1 MLLFL
6 AVLFCS
12 NLFAQCA
19 SARQSVLVAGVP
31 SCGHISSFEKTEYII
46 YIGHQITEAEFILR
60 WSGERGSVDLTI
72 RSPDG
77 TQVEPDLI
85 LKGRQSLSY
94 MVSTPEPGRW
104 NIGLAAGDLAGGGVE
119 YCLEVSL
126 KNPNTQAANAAKF
139 DGFYHDQAVDDNNDG
154 LYDRI
159 TIAVGLQVMRAGYYN
174 LVGHLYD
181 TRTGENITA
190 ENGTYLKAGSRF
202 MYLDLYDLRSPG
214 PYVIKELQLYDEA
227 GEMVASEK
235 DSYTTNPY
243 DINKTDI
250 RSARLN
256 GIYRD
261 YGSDINNDGFYDYL
275 TIDVGLDVSDPG
287 NYTLIG
293 YLCDPD
299 GSSAIWSVGSEEVD
313 AGENII
319 HMDFDGKSI
328 WMGGYNGTYHLREL
342 SLLKGDSER
351 ENLSIQEFLLDAYET
366 SSYNYTEFVDPE
378 WPPRILS
385 GFGRGEALLT
395 ILIRTVLPVFNG
407 RYSCDLVGINIP
419 PLSSNFTVEEGGI
432 KEGYGYHLPGIYIPG
447 KPNNFTVSAKGVK
460 SMNIGLKKDP
470 VPGGSNRT
478 RMWVSSRAYAVNGTA
493 TLDNDQISP
502 GRYHIKIFGDAAEN
516 TSDVTIE
523 MRLIKKVI
531 INGNF
536 SININMS
543 RFPSGNYTFDMK
555 ALNGSLE
562 LTEVTLECPI

>member
-6 AVLFCS
+6 VLLFCS
-12 NLFAQCA
+12 NLFVQCA
-19 SARQSVLVAGVP
+19 SAGNSALVAGIPV
-31 SCGHISSFEKTEYII
+31 CTHVNSFEKNKYTV
-46 YIGHQITEAEFILR
+46 YIGPQAAEAEFTLR
-60 WSGERGSVDLTI
+60 WSGDISSINLMTL
-72 RSPDG
+72 SPDG
-77 TQVEPDLI
+77 TQVEPDRI
-85 LKGRQSLSY
+85 LKGERSVSY
-94 MVSTPEPGRW
+94 IVSAPEPGRW
-104 NIGLAAGDLAGGGVE
+104 TIEIAAGNLPEEGIDCCV
-119 YCLEVSL
+119 EVSL
-126 KNPNTQAANAAKF
+126 KNPEARDANSATF
-139 DGFYHDQAVDDNNDG
+139 DGFYNDRAVDDNDDG

-159 TIAVGLQVMRAGYYN
+159 TIEVGLQVRRSGNYS

-181 TRTGENITA
+181 TRTGESVTA
-190 ENGTYLKAGSRF
+190 ENGTYLKAGSRV

-214 PYVIKELQLYDEA
+214 PYAVKKLQLYDDA
-227 GEMVASEK
+227 GEVVAVEEN
-235 DSYTTNPY
+235 SYTTKSY
-243 DINKTDI
+243 DVNKTDI

-261 YGSDINNDGFYDYL
+261 YGSDTDNDGLYDYL
-275 TIDVGLDVSDPG
+275 TIDVGVDVSEPG

-293 YLCDPD
+293 YLCDPI
-299 GSSAIWSVGSEEVD
+299 GNAIWSLGSEELD
-313 AGENII
+313 AGENLI

-328 WMGGYNGTYHLREL
+328 WMGGHNGTYHLREL

-351 ENLSIQEFLLDAYET
+351 ENLSIQEFVLDAYET
-366 SSYNYTEFVDPE
+366 RAYNHTEFVDPE

-385 GFGRGEALLT
+385 GSGRGEALLT

-432 KEGYGYHLPGIYIPG
+432 KEGYGYHLPGMYIPG
-447 KPNNFTVSAKGVK
+447 KPNNFTVSAKGVR

-478 RMWVSSRAYAVNGTA
+478 RMWVSSRAYAFNGTA

-516 TSDVTIE
+516 TSDVMIE
-523 MRLIKKVI
+523 MRLIKKLL

-536 SININMS
+536 NLSINMS
-543 RFPSGNYTFDMK
+543 GFPSGNYLFSMK
-555 ALNGSLE
+555 ALNGSVE
-562 LTEVTLECPI
+562 LNEITLECPI